1 MKRKVR
7 KSKEAKIRKKKTL
20 LALPPP
26 PPSQNESKS
35 PPWERLFGQLYL
47 KARMGVILKR
57 K

>member
-26 PPSQNESKS
+26 PLSQNETKS

-47 KARMGVILKR
+47 KARMGVIRKR